1 MSDLHH
7 EIHSLRIINADLERR
22 VAALESAL
30 HAKEATE
37 ELLRE
42 SEAREAHI
50 KHVLLAIRNV
60 NQMIVQVNDQ
70 HQLINQA
77 CACLTETL
85 GYFSAWIV
93 LLDKNEQATKLVAT
107 AGMAEQRPAI
117 IRQLAQSEL
126 PEIMRRA
133 LTQNTTVVANLP
145 QGACWEILASHADL
159 PHKALAQR
167 LSFHGRLYGVIC
179 VSVPARYADDPEE
192 IALFTEMANDLA
204 FALRKIEDAEALNE
218 STRMLVA
225 LMANIPGMVYH
236 CDNDSEWTMRFV
248 SDGAHD
254 LTGYDYTDLVLH
266 RRVTYASLIHPNDR
280 DHVWAHIQSAL
291 DQHAPFEIEYRI
303 DTAHGEEKWVWERGH
318 GVFDPEGRL
327 LHLEGFITDITER
340 KQANERL
347 HQTENFYRALIEHA
361 PDGVVLIRGDH
372 FVFTSPSSLRMFGYP
387 PNSTLEG
394 TPHEMTHP
402 EDLPY
407 VLGELQHVIT
417 EPTYVPTIQYR
428 FQHHNGSWIWIES
441 TFSNLLT
448 VPGVEGLIINFHD
461 ISQRRQAEAAL
472 EVERASLAER
482 VEERTAELRMAN
494 AELARAARLKDEF
507 LANMSHELRTPL
519 NDILG
524 RTELLQMGIY
534 GDVNE
539 SQITALQSI
548 DSSGH
553 HLLALITDILDLS
566 KIEAGKLN
574 LQTNSTDIDMV
585 CRMSLHMVAQSASQK
600 QIGISTNYDPQV
612 RFIQADELR
621 LKQILINL
629 LSNAVKF
636 TPPGGRIGLEVIGD
650 STAHTATF
658 TVWDT
663 GIGIAPNDCAHLF
676 QPFIQVDSGLNRQ
689 YNGTGLGL
697 ALVQRL
703 AQAHG
708 GSVSLSSTLSQG
720 SRFCVTLPWDP
731 APVAMPNPASATQ
744 ARTERRQLG
753 RRDPTQPQAQILLAD
768 DNQANSSLIQEY
780 LQANG
785 YTVQIVRDGAEALA
799 QITTDYPDLVLMD
812 IQMPGLD
819 GLTTIRR
826 IRATPVAARVP
837 IIVLTALAMTG
848 DRERCLEAGADAYLT
863 KPVSLQ
869 ALLRTITEAL
879 RH

>member
-266 RRVTYASLIHPNDR
+266 RRVTYAS
-280 DHVWAHIQSAL
+280 
-291 DQHAPFEIEYRI
+291 
-303 DTAHGEEKWVWERGH
+303 
-318 GVFDPEGRL
+318 
-327 LHLEGFITDITER
+327 
-340 KQANERL
+340 
-347 HQTENFYRALIEHA
+347 
-361 PDGVVLIRGDH
+361 
-372 FVFTSPSSLRMFGYP
+372 
-387 PNSTLEG
+387 
-394 TPHEMTHP
+394 
-402 EDLPY
+402 
-407 VLGELQHVIT
+407 
-417 EPTYVPTIQYR
+417 
-428 FQHHNGSWIWIES
+428 
-441 TFSNLLT
+441 
-448 VPGVEGLIINFHD
+448 
-461 ISQRRQAEAAL
+461 
-472 EVERASLAER
+472 
-482 VEERTAELRMAN
+482 
-494 AELARAARLKDEF
+494 
-507 LANMSHELRTPL
+507 
-519 NDILG
+519 
-524 RTELLQMGIY
+524 
-534 GDVNE
+534 
-539 SQITALQSI
+539 
-548 DSSGH
+548 
-553 HLLALITDILDLS
+553 
-566 KIEAGKLN
+566 
-574 LQTNSTDIDMV
+574 
-585 CRMSLHMVAQSASQK
+585 
-600 QIGISTNYDPQV
+600 
-612 RFIQADELR
+612 
-621 LKQILINL
+621 
-629 LSNAVKF
+629 
-636 TPPGGRIGLEVIGD
+636 
-650 STAHTATF
+650 
-658 TVWDT
+658 
-663 GIGIAPNDCAHLF
+663 
-676 QPFIQVDSGLNRQ
+676 
-689 YNGTGLGL
+689 
-697 ALVQRL
+697 
-703 AQAHG
+703 
-708 GSVSLSSTLSQG
+708 
-720 SRFCVTLPWDP
+720 
-731 APVAMPNPASATQ
+731 
-744 ARTERRQLG
+744 
-753 RRDPTQPQAQILLAD
+753 
-768 DNQANSSLIQEY
+768 
-780 LQANG
+780 
-785 YTVQIVRDGAEALA
+785 
-799 QITTDYPDLVLMD
+799 
-812 IQMPGLD
+812 
-819 GLTTIRR
+819 
-826 IRATPVAARVP
+826 
-837 IIVLTALAMTG
+837 
-848 DRERCLEAGADAYLT
+848 
-863 KPVSLQ
+863 
-869 ALLRTITEAL
+869 
-879 RH
+879 